1 MKRENRY
8 GVGRGVSG
16 GREPKMFLKI
26 VLCIKRETEKH
37 PPTTWALAN
46 KKQQGSYLG
55 KSI

>member
-26 VLCIKRETEKH
+26 VLCIKRETQKH